1 MNIAGRI
8 LLVAALGLAGY
19 ALFYFN
25 IYMENGYGNLGLMD
39 DRRNMLI
46 AAGFVGVIGAIFMVG
61 AKRVEK

>member
-39 DRRNMLI
+39 DRRNIYGRRKEGRKINDL
-46 AAGFVGVIGAIFMVG
+46 
-61 AKRVEK
+61 